1 MSPLI
6 KKQDTVVRE
15 AVTPHER
22 LTATLR
28 FIATGKSYEDL
39 KFTTAIS
46 PQALSYIIPET
57 CYAIYEVLQ
66 KNYLKVCK

>member
-1 MSPLI
+1 MNEETYLNLLLLVSPLI

-39 KFTTAIS
+39 KFTTVIS
-46 PQALSYIIPET
+46 PHLLVII
-57 CYAIYEVLQ
+57 CLNFVH
-66 KNYLKVCK
+66 